1 MRKMT
6 TYELTKSVISRTI
19 KKGECTE
26 EYCTE
31 MKQKLDVF
39 LLNERISTE
48 EYEDLTKLMET
59 A

>member
-1 MRKMT
+1 MT

-31 MKQKLDVF
+31 MMGKLDVF
-39 LLNERISTE
+39 LLNERITE
-48 EYEDLTKLMET
+48 EEYKELTELMET
-59 A
+59 QE

>member
-1 MRKMT
+1 MT
-6 TYELTKSVISRTI
+6 TYELTKSVINRTI
-19 KKGECTE
+19 NKGGCTE

-31 MKQKLDVF
+31 MKEKLDVF

-48 EYEDLTKLMET
+48 EYEELTKLMET

>member
-1 MRKMT
+1 MT
-6 TYELTKSVISRTI
+6 TYKLTKSVISRTI

-26 EYCTE
+26 EYCLQ
-31 MKQKLDVF
+31 MKEKLDVF

-48 EYEDLTKLMET
+48 EYGELTKLMET